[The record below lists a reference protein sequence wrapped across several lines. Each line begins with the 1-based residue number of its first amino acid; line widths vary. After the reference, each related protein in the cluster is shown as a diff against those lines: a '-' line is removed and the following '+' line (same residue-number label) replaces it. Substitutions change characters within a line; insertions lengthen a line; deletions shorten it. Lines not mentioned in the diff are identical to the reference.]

1 MLTELRHHLDRIRA
15 NLKLDSSSEK
25 EILCELYTHFE
36 DRVEELKEA
45 GFSEEEATKAA
56 AQYFGPFKAV
66 ASELNEVHSS
76 INWAQTITAAL
87 PHLLFA
93 LLFALHQW
101 SNVSWLSVILISI
114 VGVAIYGWRHN
125 KPVWFFPWLGY
136 ALVPLWVVGFILLGQ
151 ALNLNSLARSWWIWL
166 AVIVYFPIILWLF
179 ISILV
184 QTLRRDWLL
193 GSLMALPLPAIVGWF
208 LTAQQDKGLLG
219 ESRHPLYDLTPWI
232 VLSFLT
238 LAAIV
243 ILFTRLRQRHLKTGV
258 LLAAGLAILILIA
271 CSSGGSIGFPNL
283 AVIALITLFILL
295 GPALLEHRIA
305 HQEAKAWDYLLERN
319 LHE

>member
-1 MLTELRHHLDRIRA
+1 VLTELRHHLDRIRA

-36 DRVEELKEA
+36 DRVEELEEA

-56 AQYFGPFKAV
+56 AQYFGPLKAV

-305 HQEAKAWDYLLERN
+305 HQEAEAWDYLSERD